1 MEWNGECA
9 QLQLTCV
16 TGTVQ
21 SIVSLGLLSR
31 VYETSWHCPC
41 AFISKHGTVASSSSG
56 SGLAKSELW
65 NVIVDNCDMV
75 EISL

>member
-16 TGTVQ
+16 TGAVQ

-31 VYETSWHCPC
+31 VYEQVGIAHVLLYPS
-41 AFISKHGTVASSSSG
+41 
-56 SGLAKSELW
+56 
-65 NVIVDNCDMV
+65 MV
-75 EISL
+75 L